1 MLMTQPTPEII
12 ELDVN
17 EVREVARRVQA
28 RQLNEKDYA
37 ILGQLIAAYLKLLEI
52 LQLKNLSLAR
62 LRKLIFGPSTE
73 KAENLFDDQHPQSNT
88 DPPASED
95 DEQTDPNEQ
104 QDEPPKP
111 KPTGHGRNGADAYTG
126 APRIQVP
133 HEDLQAGDPCP
144 KCQQGTVYQV
154 KKPGLLIR
162 IVGQA
167 PLHATVYELEKLRC
181 NLCGKVFTAPPPED
195 LGPDTYEA
203 TASSMMALLKYG
215 TGLPFNRSQR
225 LQGSLGIPLPASTQ
239 WDIVNAKAKI
249 IEPAGKELI
258 RQAAQGDVLYQ
269 DDTSI
274 RILQFMGKR
283 AKQAAFQEDLQQ
295 DSDKKKRT
303 GLFTSGI
310 VSTCEGRQIALFFTG
325 RQHAGENLKD
335 LLDQRAQELE
345 RPIQMCDAQSSNMP
359 AELETILANCLAHS
373 RRKFADVVN
382 SFSQE
387 CRYVIEALKVVYKN
401 DADAR
406 EQELSP
412 EQRLQFHQ
420 QHSAPVMNELKA
432 WLDRQFDQRLVEPNS
447 GLGQAIS
454 YMRNHWQKLTLFLR
468 KAGAPLDNNVCER
481 ALKKAILHRKNSLF
495 YKTQRGA
502 DVGDLFM
509 SLIYTCELCGADP
522 FDYLTELERHADDLA
537 ARPESW
543 MPWNYRA
550 TLEGINTRG
559 ATIAGPL
566 DSPLPSDLA
575 DPAR

>member
-559 ATIAGPL
+559 TTIAGPL
-566 DSPLPSDLA
+566 DSPLPSDVA